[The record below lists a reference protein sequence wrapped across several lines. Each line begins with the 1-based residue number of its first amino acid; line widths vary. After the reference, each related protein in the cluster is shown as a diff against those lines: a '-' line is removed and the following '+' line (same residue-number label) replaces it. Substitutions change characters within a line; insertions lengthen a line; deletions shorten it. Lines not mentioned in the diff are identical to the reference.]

1 MAPRNSSILVTA
13 RLRSFF
19 ERIGENPE
27 DNEYEFLDEENAT
40 VHEINVIYRVVN
52 TLRDGQWDHDV
63 ITSMLDGLT
72 RAKARAAARAAAQ
85 HVVHEQDVAP
95 DPGLIPDP
103 DPGLIPDPDPDPDP
117 GLIPDPDPG
126 PDLALQCLHKV
137 ENVELGNIKQKI
149 IF

>member
-72 RAKARAAARAAAQ
+72 RAKARAAARAAATRRARTRRSSRSRSNSRSRSRSNSRSRSRSRSRSNSRSRSRSRPRTPVSTQ
-85 HVVHEQDVAP
+85 GGKRRTRKH
-95 DPGLIPDP
+95 
-103 DPGLIPDPDPDPDP
+103 
-117 GLIPDPDPG
+117 
-126 PDLALQCLHKV
+126 
-137 ENVELGNIKQKI
+137 
-149 IF
+149 